1 MNTDNKTAKWHISY
15 LNKIARE
22 LRALAR
28 KEAKGSG
35 FEPLFDKGNS
45 FSVGI
50 NGEGQPYVQINY
62 TINGSTQCSNC
73 AI

>member
-1 MNTDNKTAKWHISY
+1 MKWHSSY
-15 LNKIARE
+15 LRKIARE

-28 KEAKGSG
+28 KEARGSG
-35 FEPLFDKGNS
+35 FEPLFDKGDS

-50 NGEGQPYVQINY
+50 NPDGNPFVQINY
-62 TINGSTQCSNC
+62 TLNGSNQCNNC

>member
-1 MNTDNKTAKWHISY
+1 MKAKWHISY
-15 LNKIARE
+15 LKKVARE
-22 LRALAR
+22 LRASAR
-28 KEAKGSG
+28 KEARGSG
-35 FEPLFDKGNS
+35 FEPLFDKGDS

-50 NGEGQPYVQINY
+50 NGNDQPFVQINF